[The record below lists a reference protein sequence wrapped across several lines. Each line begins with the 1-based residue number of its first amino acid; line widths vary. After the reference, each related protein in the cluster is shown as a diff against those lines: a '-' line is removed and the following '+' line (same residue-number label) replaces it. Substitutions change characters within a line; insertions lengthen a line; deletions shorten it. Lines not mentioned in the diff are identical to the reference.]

1 MGMAGSNVGIISQ
14 RAWPGR
20 LVGMHFDEGFPG
32 GGGQNSRTQ
41 HHCLPIFMIR
51 RRRTPIS
58 LGRSSLKDSHAKS
71 HAVVGHGPLLRAL
84 SAQAEVCSAVDW
96 LESVGLSA
104 LVDKS
109 RSLDAVLRRRAAMFA
124 CRGVRD
130 GQHGEIDWSTP
141 PNKDGAPMEPGCKS
155 SSGI

>member
-1 MGMAGSNVGIISQ
+1 M
-14 RAWPGR
+14 
-20 LVGMHFDEGFPG
+20 
-32 GGGQNSRTQ
+32 
-41 HHCLPIFMIR
+41 
-51 RRRTPIS
+51 
-58 LGRSSLKDSHAKS
+58 KS

-84 SAQAEVCSAVDW
+84 PAQVEVCCWHGTAVDW

-155 SSGI
+155 SPGI

>member
-1 MGMAGSNVGIISQ
+1 MGKVMLLLGMGHCCAPSPPRPRSAAG
-14 RAWPGR
+14 
-20 LVGMHFDEGFPG
+20 
-32 GGGQNSRTQ
+32 T
-41 HHCLPIFMIR
+41 
-51 RRRTPIS
+51 
-58 LGRSSLKDSHAKS
+58 
-71 HAVVGHGPLLRAL
+71 
-84 SAQAEVCSAVDW
+84 AVDW

-130 GQHGEIDWSTP
+130 RQHGEIDWSTP